1 VGRDHV
7 ELDRYDA
14 SGHAPYARL
23 PLAVL
28 VNQFSAS
35 ASEIVAACLQDHDRA
50 VIVGQRTFGKGTVQ
64 SAIALEGGKSEL
76 RLTIATY
83 WRPSGRNI
91 HRGRRAKPSDDWGV
105 HPNPGFEV
113 PLADR
118 QLAEVLR
125 RQRQR
130 DIARRAP
137 AAGQSPADD
146 PLDPQLAKARE
157 YLESKLPTA
166 GPDKT

>member
-1 VGRDHV
+1 M
-7 ELDRYDA
+7 
-14 SGHAPYARL
+14 
-23 PLAVL
+23 
-28 VNQFSAS
+28 
-35 ASEIVAACLQDHDRA
+35 QDHDRA

-64 SAIALEGGKSEL
+64 SAIALEDGKSEL

-105 HPNPGFEV
+105 LPNPGFEV

-118 QLAEVLR
+118 QLSEVLR

-130 DIARRAP
+130 DIARAP
-137 AAGQSPADD
+137 PATGQAPPENPD
-146 PLDPQLAKARE
+146 DPQLAKARA
-157 YLESKLPTA
+157 YLESKLQTSQA
-166 GPDKT
+166 NKT